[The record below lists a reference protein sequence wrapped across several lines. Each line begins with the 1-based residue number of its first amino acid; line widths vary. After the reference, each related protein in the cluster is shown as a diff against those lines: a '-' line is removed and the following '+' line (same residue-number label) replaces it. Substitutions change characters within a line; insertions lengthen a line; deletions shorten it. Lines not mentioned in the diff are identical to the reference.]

1 MKMITKIIK
10 RNALSSSVRNCSTNI
25 EKAFETWKSIKNME
39 NRVVRVS
46 AISNYFNVS
55 RTTLGRWVKKFEEN
69 GIVTR
74 KGRPLKLNEEQTK
87 KLKMWIN
94 KKLLEKKAP
103 SIIEILDEAN
113 HLIREFNLQNFG
125 SQIKQSEILSRKWVY
140 GWVKRNHCFILDCK
154 QTKKEKPPIKDEE
167 LTKYFFNLR
176 FLIQKHRY
184 KPGLIF
190 NMDETAIYNNT
201 STEKIKV
208 VTTDLTNN
216 PIRNIPQ
223 INFHITAVVT
233 VANDGTSLNTLML
246 DKRRTIKQDLVD
258 NSNYTRLSFRKK
270 IGENENALLII
281 DGAPSHRPDE
291 GHLLCEKSK
300 IQILFLP
307 ANSSHLLQP
316 CDVVIFK
323 GLKSYLKQQLFPT
336 KYESFIENVSDGLQI
351 SLTRKKIHN
360 SFEYTYI
367 TPFKS
372 PIPLPNLKTQ
382 TQLTEPIKNPR
393 ISLGGDIVTGKNFR
407 EIIEKRKEERK
418 SKRIQKEQ
426 ANNQVILL
434 NMVNVNKQDNK
445 RKRLNNSNLNF
456 QNKKIK

>member
-1 MKMITKIIK
+1 
-10 RNALSSSVRNCSTNI
+10 
-25 EKAFETWKSIKNME
+25 
-39 NRVVRVS
+39 
-46 AISNYFNVS
+46 
-55 RTTLGRWVKKFEEN
+55 
-69 GIVTR
+69 
-74 KGRPLKLNEEQTK
+74 
-87 KLKMWIN
+87 
-94 KKLLEKKAP
+94 
-103 SIIEILDEAN
+103 
-113 HLIREFNLQNFG
+113 
-125 SQIKQSEILSRKWVY
+125 
-140 GWVKRNHCFILDCK
+140 
-154 QTKKEKPPIKDEE
+154 
-167 LTKYFFNLR
+167 
-176 FLIQKHRY
+176 
-184 KPGLIF
+184 
-190 NMDETAIYNNT
+190 MDETAVYNNT

-246 DKRRTIKQDLVD
+246 DKRRTIKQELVD
-258 NSNYTRLSFRKK
+258 NSNYTRLSFVQSNSGYMTKTLFTKWLKNIFIPAVDLKRKK

-281 DGAPSHRPDE
+281 DGAPSHRPDK

-336 KYESFIENVSDGLQI
+336 KYESFIESVSDGLQI

-372 PIPLPNLKTQ
+372 PIPLPNLETQ
-382 TQLTEPIKNPR
+382 TQLTEPIKKPR

-407 EIIEKRKEERK
+407 EIIEKRKKERK

-426 ANNQVILL
+426 PNNQVILL
-434 NMVNVNKQDNK
+434 NIVNPNKQDKK
-445 RKRLNNSNLNF
+445 RKRLNNSNLSF
-456 QNKKIK
+456 QNQKIK

>member
-1 MKMITKIIK
+1 
-10 RNALSSSVRNCSTNI
+10 
-25 EKAFETWKSIKNME
+25 
-39 NRVVRVS
+39 
-46 AISNYFNVS
+46 
-55 RTTLGRWVKKFEEN
+55 
-69 GIVTR
+69 
-74 KGRPLKLNEEQTK
+74 
-87 KLKMWIN
+87 
-94 KKLLEKKAP
+94 
-103 SIIEILDEAN
+103 
-113 HLIREFNLQNFG
+113 
-125 SQIKQSEILSRKWVY
+125 
-140 GWVKRNHCFILDCK
+140 
-154 QTKKEKPPIKDEE
+154 
-167 LTKYFFNLR
+167 
-176 FLIQKHRY
+176 
-184 KPGLIF
+184 
-190 NMDETAIYNNT
+190 MDETAIYNNT

-258 NSNYTRLSFRKK
+258 NSNYTRLSFVQSNSGYMTKTLFSKWLKNIFIPAVDLKRKK

-382 TQLTEPIKNPR
+382 TQLTEPIKKP
-393 ISLGGDIVTGKNFR
+393 
-407 EIIEKRKEERK
+407 
-418 SKRIQKEQ
+418 
-426 ANNQVILL
+426 
-434 NMVNVNKQDNK
+434 
-445 RKRLNNSNLNF
+445 
-456 QNKKIK
+456 